1 MNVSK
6 ITSVMGQ
13 KHGVDSI
20 NVTSTKSR
28 QQVQQLTAVDAQLH
42 SMESYINPDVDDA
55 LRFKRRHAEMVG
67 DAVSTSS
74 TAFQYEDTEENERH
88 SSDALGVA
96 LIQPVTTGIEYS
108 EIRRDLFPTHRSL
121 FVNVEPVSTMLSFED
136 LELIEAVLKRWS
148 SERSGSTPA
157 RDDREVSGTTKF
169 EGGDKRSMEP
179 AFESREYEVVFRS
192 ARLGLGLKM
201 DSGRIIVD
209 SVQNSDYDEL
219 IAVGD
224 TMLSIDGSGLDAKSL
239 ADAVK
244 ELSVAARPTTILFSS
259 SPRLPVVVE
268 RAGETPPHVRTPEE
282 ITEESSEVD
291 SHEEDGARGL
301 LNADGLADSYIV
313 GFRVGVPS
321 GLSLE
326 KSSCGNFAIVKNVL
340 PTFRAAT
347 SLDSVDESNAEQI
360 ETVNLEEN
368 VTRVPR
374 IGAVVIA
381 VEGVQAE
388 ELGHQEIIRLLGNLS
403 GEADAGN
410 GVAANADSP
419 DWKGSYSVS
428 FVELDSSLWGNV
440 DIVDITAVGITLSF
454 IDDLKGRDMP
464 LFRGKLSSVEIHV
477 ERGLGI
483 GANILDVPTPT
494 VLKLFCDDDDQSI
507 TNLSLARDVI
517 QDLSSDTVITF
528 SAIAMSTLDYYHP
541 RIAVWE
547 PLLEPSRLFLLL
559 ERLSSN
565 GTTGRPGQ
573 LAVEVSDCLLREQHF
588 RRNFPSQSSEPQM
601 VSVNLT
607 DPAVEVLVKALSQW
621 KEWRRSV
628 AENVPELEEDDDES
642 DEDNGD
648 TALDQNLNRNKSFP
662 DESLSLVPS
671 ADNADQALVDPAR
684 IVTSAN
690 DRMKKT
696 SDAKQLAT
704 QKAAQ
709 AALVYAQK
717 RGADNSKKGATAKP
731 FIFRNRTGVSI
742 AFVRQDRGTS
752 SLDISNDGLRKAVLG
767 RNLSVVGEY
776 IGLEDY
782 DPAAITEL
790 PDQEDAKFDMDV
802 LSDQFSGPEVDSS
815 KGTKQVGNK
824 VRNYEGRFP
833 SLTVAIQA
841 VSGVS
846 IDPIDDL
853 QVFKVGSTVRHLCV
867 RKEAGGSFGSVDATN
882 YSIPVVWKVE
892 LEDNRRILTL
902 SSAVRVVSSGFDTP
916 IEVGVQIG
924 MNIETTG
931 SSGHNKL
938 RMRPIGVARPGS
950 PFYLPLWLALKLEA
964 VSVYVR
970 PSVEGD
976 ALYSWGKSSVLE
988 FGPVL
993 SLNDK
998 FSDSNVDSSDIGKW
1012 AWKETFK
1019 DLDFIRCDPLTE
1031 ELFAV
1036 WLSCFDSSLRS
1047 PISGVSSR
1055 RRQDKGKHA
1064 LSPFEVA
1071 EESNEVISVTLDSGL
1086 TVRNMLPMDLD
1097 WEIAHAVGPSTPFI
1111 VDGSSTRQHNIDR
1124 NGLPSVLYGNRR
1136 QLRSTPA
1143 LKSGE
1148 CTEVFVCDF
1157 KHEHLNARFKGSAD
1171 GTWSNWAP
1179 LLLPAF
1185 NDRVEEMNDAETGRN
1200 DSEPVKFPV
1209 ARQVNVQLTDD
1220 CFGAPLTFGV
1230 RIIPKMTQPLL
1241 DDLSQSSIYGL
1252 ELIIYAELWIRNLT
1266 TLPINFGAPAYQMHE
1281 SCYDASDAQAFSE
1294 QSAARFSAESAIMEI
1309 ASVLEF
1315 GDKGTGFSNK
1325 TSRELAET
1333 GVVESLPKQRCSA
1346 LVEEVFEYVEIES
1359 FTVKRRWW
1367 ASESYDSYRENI
1379 TQSPEESEAWRWVDE
1394 TWVSHIFGGHHGH
1407 SVEFMLSSSPKRL
1420 TRTIAGY

>member
-1 MNVSK
+1 
-6 ITSVMGQ
+6 MGQ
-13 KHGVDSI
+13 EHGVSSMNATSI
-20 NVTSTKSR
+20 ESR
-28 QQVQQLTAVDAQLH
+28 QQIQQLTAVDAQLH

-74 TAFQYEDTEENERH
+74 PAFQYEDTEENERH

-108 EIRRDLFPTHRSL
+108 EMRRDLFPTKRSL
-121 FVNVEPVSTMLSFED
+121 FVNMEPVSTMLSFED

-148 SERSGSTPA
+148 SERSGSTSSGH
-157 RDDREVSGTTKF
+157 DREVSRTPKF
-169 EGGDKRSMEP
+169 EGSDKRSMAP
-179 AFESREYEVVFRS
+179 AFESREYEVVFHS

-209 SVQNSDYDEL
+209 SVQNSDYNEL

-224 TMLSIDGSGLDAKSL
+224 TMVSIDGSGLDASL

-259 SPRLPVVVE
+259 SRPRTVAAE
-268 RAGETPPHVRTPEE
+268 MAGETQPHARTHDE
-282 ITEESSEVD
+282 ITEESSELD
-291 SHEEDGARGL
+291 SHEEDGACSL
-301 LNADGLADSYIV
+301 LNADGLADSYDV
-313 GFRVGVPS
+313 AFRVGVPS
-321 GLSLE
+321 GLNLE
-326 KSSCGNFAIVKNVL
+326 KSACGNFATVKNVL

-368 VTRVPR
+368 ATRVPR

-388 ELGHQEIIRLLGNLS
+388 ELGHQEIIRLLENLS

-410 GVAANADSP
+410 GIAANADSP
-419 DWKGSYSVS
+419 NWKGSYSVS
-428 FVELDSSLWGNV
+428 FLELDSSLWGNV
-440 DIVDITAVGITLSF
+440 DIVDISAAGIALSF
-454 IDDLKGRDMP
+454 IDDFKGRDMP
-464 LFRGKLSSVEIHV
+464 LFRGKLTSVEIHV

-494 VLKLFCDDDDQSI
+494 VVKLFCDGDQSV

-517 QDLSSDTVITF
+517 QDLSSDTVVTF

-547 PLLEPSRLFLLL
+547 PLLEPSQLFLLL

-565 GTTGRPGQ
+565 GTTRRPGQ

-588 RRNFPSQSSEPQM
+588 RRNLPTESSEPQM
-601 VSVNLT
+601 VSVNFT
-607 DPAVEVLVKALSQW
+607 DPAVEVLVKALNQW
-621 KEWRRSV
+621 KEWRQSV
-628 AENVPELEEDDDES
+628 AENISEMEEDDDES
-642 DEDNGD
+642 EEDNGN
-648 TALDQNLNRNKSFP
+648 TTLDQNLNRNKSFP
-662 DESLSLVPS
+662 DESLSLTPS
-671 ADNADQALVDPAR
+671 TDNINQALVDPAR
-684 IVTSAN
+684 MVTSAN
-690 DRMKKT
+690 DKMKKT

-742 AFVRQDRGTS
+742 AFVRQGRGIS
-752 SLDISNDGLRKAVLG
+752 SLDSSNDGLRKAVLG
-767 RNLSVVGEY
+767 HNLSVVGEY
-776 IGLEDY
+776 IGLEEY

-853 QVFKVGSTVRHLCV
+853 QVFKVGSAVRHLCV

-916 IEVGVQIG
+916 IEIGVQIG
-924 MNIETTG
+924 MGIDTEE
-931 SSGHNKL
+931 SSGQNKL
-938 RMRPIGVARPGS
+938 RIRAIGVARPGN

-970 PSVEGD
+970 PSLEDD

-993 SLNDK
+993 SLKDDS
-998 FSDSNVDSSDIGKW
+998 SDSKVDLSDIGKW

-1031 ELFAV
+1031 DLFAV

-1047 PISGVSSR
+1047 PSSVVPSR

-1064 LSPFEVA
+1064 LSPSLVA

-1111 VDGSSTRQHNIDR
+1111 VDGSSTRQDNIDR
-1124 NGLPSVLYGNRR
+1124 NGLPSVLYGNQR
-1136 QLRSTPA
+1136 QLRSTHA

-1157 KHEHLNARFKGSAD
+1157 KHEHLNARFKGSTD

-1185 NDRVEEMNDAETGRN
+1185 DDRVEQMNNEETGRN

-1220 CFGAPLTFGV
+1220 CLGAPLTFAI

-1266 TLPINFGAPAYQMHE
+1266 SLPINFGAPAYQMHE

-1346 LVEEVFEYVEIES
+1346 LVEEVFEYLEIES
-1359 FTVKRRWW
+1359 STVKRRWW
-1367 ASESYDSYRENI
+1367 ASESHDSYRENI

-1394 TWVSHIFGGHHGH
+1394 TWVSHILGGHYDN
-1407 SVEFMLSSSPKRL
+1407 SV
-1420 TRTIAGY
+1420 

>member
-1 MNVSK
+1 LPTYLFFFVSHGIFSLYSRRLAVVNVSK

-13 KHGVDSI
+13 EHGVSSM
-20 NVTSTKSR
+20 NTTSTESR
-28 QQVQQLTAVDAQLH
+28 QQVQQLTAVDAQLQG
-42 SMESYINPDVDDA
+42 MESYINPDVDDA

-67 DAVSTSS
+67 DAISKSPP
-74 TAFQYEDTEENERH
+74 AFQYEDTEENERH

-108 EIRRDLFPTHRSL
+108 EMRRDFFPTRRSL
-121 FVNVEPVSTMLSFED
+121 FVNMEPVSTMLSFED
-136 LELIEAVLKRWS
+136 LELIEAVLDRWS
-148 SERSGSTPA
+148 SKRSGSTSSG
-157 RDDREVSGTTKF
+157 DDRQVSGTAKY
-169 EGGDKRSMEP
+169 EGGDKRSMAP
-179 AFESREYEVVFRS
+179 AFESREFEVVFHS

-224 TMLSIDGSGLDAKSL
+224 TMVSIDGTGLDAKSL
-239 ADAVK
+239 ADAVQ
-244 ELSVAARPTTILFSS
+244 ELSASARPTTILFSS
-259 SPRLPVVVE
+259 PPLRPVVVE
-268 RAGETPPHVRTPEE
+268 KAGETPPHARTPEE
-282 ITEESSEVD
+282 NTEGSSEVD
-291 SHEEDGARGL
+291 SLEEDGARDL
-301 LNADGLADSYIV
+301 LHADGLADSYDV
-313 GFRVGVPS
+313 AFRVGVPS

-340 PTFRAAT
+340 PTFRSAT

-374 IGAVVIA
+374 IGAIVIA

-388 ELGHQEIIRLLGNLS
+388 ELGHQEIIRLLDNLS
-403 GEADAGN
+403 GEADADN
-410 GVAANADSP
+410 GTAAKADSP

-440 DIVDITAVGITLSF
+440 DIVDISAAGITLSF
-454 IDDLKGRDMP
+454 IDDFKGRDMP
-464 LFRGKLSSVEIHV
+464 LFRGKLSSVEIHI

-494 VLKLFCDDDDQSI
+494 VVKLFCEDGDQSV

-517 QDLSSDTVITF
+517 QDLSSDIVITL

-541 RIAVWE
+541 RVAVWE
-547 PLLEPSRLFLLL
+547 PLLEPSQLFLLL
-559 ERLSSN
+559 EKVSSN
-565 GTTGRPGQ
+565 ETTRRPGQ

-588 RRNFPSQSSEPQM
+588 RRNLPTQSSEPQM

-621 KEWRRSV
+621 KEWRQSV
-628 AENVPELEEDDDES
+628 AENVSELEVGDDS
-642 DEDNGD
+642 DEDDGD
-648 TALDQNLNRNKSFP
+648 TALDRNRNNSFP
-662 DESLSLVPS
+662 HESLPRVPS
-671 ADNADQALVDPAR
+671 TDNVDQALVDPAR
-684 IVTSAN
+684 MVTSAN

-704 QKAAQ
+704 QKAAH

-731 FIFRNRTGVSI
+731 FVFRNRTGVSI
-742 AFVRQDRGTS
+742 AFVRQGRGMS
-752 SLDISNDGLRKAVLG
+752 SLDSSNDGIRKPALG
-767 RNLSVVGEY
+767 RYLSVVGEY
-776 IGLEDY
+776 TGLEGY
-782 DPAAITEL
+782 DSAAITEL

-815 KGTKQVGNK
+815 KGTKQLGNK

-853 QVFKVGSTVRHLCV
+853 QVFKVGSAVRHLCV
-867 RKEAGGSFGSVDATN
+867 RKEAGGSFGNVDATN
-882 YSIPVVWKVE
+882 YSIPVIWKVE

-916 IEVGVQIG
+916 IEIGAQIG
-924 MNIETTG
+924 MGIDTTG
-931 SSGHNKL
+931 SSRQNKL
-938 RMRPIGVARPGS
+938 RIRAIGVARPGS

-970 PSVEGD
+970 PSLKGD
-976 ALYSWGKSSVLE
+976 GLYSWGKSSVLE

-993 SLNDK
+993 PVNDES
-998 FSDSNVDSSDIGKW
+998 SDSKVGSSDIGKW

-1031 ELFAV
+1031 EHFAV

-1047 PISGVSSR
+1047 PIPVVSSLH
-1055 RRQDKGKHA
+1055 RQGREKHA
-1064 LSPFEVA
+1064 LSPSEVA

-1111 VDGSSTRQHNIDR
+1111 VDGSSTRQYNIDR
-1124 NGLPSVLYGNRR
+1124 NGLPSGNQR
-1136 QLRSTPA
+1136 QLRSTHA

-1148 CTEVFVCDF
+1148 CTEVFFCDF

-1171 GTWSNWAP
+1171 GTWSNWAS
-1179 LLLPAF
+1179 LLLPTF
-1185 NDRVEEMNDAETGRN
+1185 NDRVEEMNDEETGRN

-1230 RIIPKMTQPLL
+1230 RILPKMTQPLL

-1281 SCYDASDAQAFSE
+1281 SCYDARDAQAFSE

-1309 ASVLEF
+1309 SSVLEF
-1315 GDKGTGFSNK
+1315 GDQGTGFSNK

-1359 FTVKRRWW
+1359 SVVKRRWW
-1367 ASESYDSYRENI
+1367 ASESHDSYRENI

-1394 TWVSHIFGGHHGH
+1394 TWVSHIF
-1407 SVEFMLSSSPKRL
+1407 
-1420 TRTIAGY
+1420 